1 MKEGCI
7 VKSLKGHDT
16 GSIYVVLSEINESF
30 VLLADGR
37 YRKLENPK
45 QKRVKHLEL
54 IAEAVLPE
62 MLTDSALRKM
72 CKL

>member
-16 GSIYVVLSEINESF
+16 GRIYVVLSEINESF

-45 QKRVKHLEL
+45 QKRLKHLEL
-54 IAEAVLPE
+54 IAEASLPE
-62 MLTDSALRKM
+62 TLSDSALRKM